1 MKSTHKVE
9 RFDYSKIESKDD
21 LKYWG
26 IHPKNGRLSIDTKRY
41 KSKSEEL
48 GITEYLPEG
57 LFKNRSTTYFFPA
70 KKTKYDYKINLFKD
84 LISELKQDWF
94 NEYKEVFG
102 RIKTPS
108 QVQQE
113 VRLDGIMYSS
123 SSDDLDGIDE
133 DAFFAMIKRSNKYEE
148 IINSLYHQF
157 LQKVCI
163 EINRYMLIVVTELG
177 YKSKD
182 FDMSS
187 FYKFSDGLLSDKSQP
202 KIETFP
208 KYNAFKM
215 LNMINNFL
223 KHNSVQ
229 AYETLKRAY
238 PNNVRSIKNHTAK
251 SEYKNGMYAGDWIII
266 KENYIDEIFDK
277 LLIFFTEYCKRILKE
292 NVEESDWNYDD
303 YFRNAARDLKHPEIY
318 FGY

>member
-26 IHPKNGRLSIDTKRY
+26 IHPKNGRLHIDTKRY
-41 KSKSEEL
+41 KLASEEV

-57 LFKNRSTTYFFPA
+57 LFKNRSTPYFVPTHV
-70 KKTKYDYKINLFKD
+70 KRHDYKVNIFKD
-84 LISELKQDWF
+84 LINGLKEDWF
-94 NEYKEVFG
+94 GEYKEVFKL
-102 RIKTPS
+102 IKTPS
-108 QVQQE
+108 QVQQD
-113 VRLDGIMYSS
+113 VRLNEMMFTSS
-123 SSDDLDGIDE
+123 ADDLDSIDE
-133 DAFFAMIKRSNKYEE
+133 TAFFAMIRRSSKYSE

-163 EINRYMLIVVTELG
+163 EVNRYMLIVVNELG

-182 FDMSS
+182 FDMAS
-187 FYKFSDGLLSDKSQP
+187 FYKFSDGLIKDKSQS

-223 KHNSVQ
+223 KHNSVE
-229 AYETLKRAY
+229 AYEKLKKSF
-238 PNNVRSIKNHTAK
+238 PKNVRSIENGNAD
-251 SEYKNGMYAGDWIII
+251 SNYVNGMYAGDWIVI

-277 LLIFFTEYCKRILKE
+277 LIIFFSEYCRRILKE
-292 NVEESDWNYDD
+292 NIEESDWNYDD
-303 YFRNAARDLKHPEIY
+303 YFRKASVDLRHPEIY